1 VGDFW
6 YNKYGII
13 IMGGSQNAI
22 KKQLILWVLNV
33 LNNESDE
40 NTPITQTKIAD
51 IISDMYPCDRKTVSR
66 NIKFLQEMGY
76 PIKKTSKGFYMERR
90 VFSIEEINFIKSA
103 ILESKSKDDTEKAAL
118 AEKVSKILSQMY
130 QR

>member
-1 VGDFW
+1 
-6 YNKYGII
+6 
-13 IMGGSQNAI
+13 MQS

-90 VFSIEEINFIKSA
+90 VFSVEEVNFIKAA
-103 ILESKSKDDTEKAAL
+103 IMKATGKDDAEKAAL
-118 AEKVSKILSQMY
+118 AEKVSDVLSKMY

>member
-1 VGDFW
+1 
-6 YNKYGII
+6 
-13 IMGGSQNAI
+13 MQS

-33 LNNESDE
+33 LNNESDA

-51 IISDMYPCDRKTVSR
+51 IISDMFPCDRKTVSR
-66 NIKFLQEMGY
+66 NIKFLQEMGC

-118 AEKVSKILSQMY
+118 AEKVSNILNKMY
-130 QR
+130 KR

>member
-1 VGDFW
+1 
-6 YNKYGII
+6 
-13 IMGGSQNAI
+13 MQS

-33 LNNESDE
+33 LNNESDA

-51 IISDMYPCDRKTVSR
+51 IISDMFPCDRKTVSR

-76 PIKKTSKGFYMERR
+76 PIKKTRKGFYMERR

-103 ILESKSKDDTEKAAL
+103 ILESKRKDDTEKAVL
-118 AEKVSKILSQMY
+118 AEKVSDILNKMY

>member
-1 VGDFW
+1 
-6 YNKYGII
+6 
-13 IMGGSQNAI
+13 MQS

-51 IISDMYPCDRKTVSR
+51 IISDMYHCDRKTVSR

-90 VFSIEEINFIKSA
+90 VFSVEEVNFIKAA
-103 ILESKSKDDTEKAAL
+103 IMNSTGKDDTEKAML
-118 AEKVSKILSQMY
+118 VEKVSEVLSKMY

>member
-1 VGDFW
+1 
-6 YNKYGII
+6 
-13 IMGGSQNAI
+13 MQS

-66 NIKFLQEMGY
+66 NIKSLQEMGY

-90 VFSIEEINFIKSA
+90 VFSVEEVNFIKAA
-103 ILESKSKDDTEKAAL
+103 IMNSTGKDDTEKAML
-118 AEKVSKILSQMY
+118 VEKVSEVLSKMY

>member
-1 VGDFW
+1 
-6 YNKYGII
+6 
-13 IMGGSQNAI
+13 MQS

-66 NIKFLQEMGY
+66 NIKFLQVMGY

-90 VFSIEEINFIKSA
+90 VFSVEEVNFIKAA
-103 ILESKSKDDTEKAAL
+103 IMNSTGKDDTEKAML
-118 AEKVSKILSQMY
+118 VEKVSEVLSKMY

>member
-1 VGDFW
+1 
-6 YNKYGII
+6 
-13 IMGGSQNAI
+13 MQS

-33 LNNESDE
+33 LNNESDA

-51 IISDMYPCDRKTVSR
+51 IISDMFPCDRKTVSR

-118 AEKVSKILSQMY
+118 AEKVSNILNKMY

>member
-1 VGDFW
+1 
-6 YNKYGII
+6 
-13 IMGGSQNAI
+13 MQS

-40 NTPITQTKIAD
+40 SAPITQTKIAD

-90 VFSIEEINFIKSA
+90 VFSVEEVKFIKAA
-103 ILESKSKDDTEKAAL
+103 IMGSTGKDETEKAAL
-118 AEKVSKILSQMY
+118 AEKVSDVLGGIY
-130 QR
+130 RR

>member
-1 VGDFW
+1 
-6 YNKYGII
+6 
-13 IMGGSQNAI
+13 MQS

-33 LNNESDE
+33 LNNESDA

-51 IISDMYPCDRKTVSR
+51 IISDMFPCDRKTVSR

-76 PIKKTSKGFYMERR
+76 PIKKTSKWFYMERR

-118 AEKVSKILSQMY
+118 AEKVSNILNKMY
-130 QR
+130 RR